1 MADEAQQIPTGQ
13 TLKENQTGVDW
24 RFQLSFLR
32 FSYFQYSDST
42 TPHPSTDWSAVL
54 SQFSLV
60 QNSGTLT
67 CCMTSPVVGRNTQ
80 GSSSL
85 VEFLR
90 LLFLFS
96 VLPICHN
103 LNSWVPGA
111 GGAFVPITRHERIY
125 SQSSQ
130 RLHNFCLCC
139 YGGNRSSD
147 GPSGTALHESGR
159 VGDASS
165 PCLEHQGQVHLYWSV
180 SEQPQSTLQRC
191 CDTSI
196 SLCRVL
202 GM

>member
-24 RFQLSFLR
+24 HFQVSFLR

-96 VLPICHN
+96 VLPI
-103 LNSWVPGA
+103 
-111 GGAFVPITRHERIY
+111 
-125 SQSSQ
+125 
-130 RLHNFCLCC
+130 
-139 YGGNRSSD
+139 
-147 GPSGTALHESGR
+147 
-159 VGDASS
+159 
-165 PCLEHQGQVHLYWSV
+165 
-180 SEQPQSTLQRC
+180 
-191 CDTSI
+191 
-196 SLCRVL
+196 
-202 GM
+202 